1 MKRLLVVFGLG
12 ILLMAVGGFNFSYF
26 SDVANSNGNTLSTG
40 DFDIDISRDGSRYY
54 DDYKLFSFDDM
65 KPGENRSF
73 EFYIKNR
80 GDYPVSR
87 LSVEFNVS
95 DLEKGEL
102 SDAEAKVDD
111 TPDVGEL
118 SGKIRIV
125 DFRVATPNGEY
136 KVSSLVGKTLKEAN
150 GTSFLIFNG
159 SLDENE
165 VLKVTVIFQLSP
177 SAGNECLTDE
187 VKVGILIYAEQ

>member
-54 DDYKLFSFDDM
+54 DDYKLFSFDAM

-73 EFYIKNR
+73 GFYIKNR

-136 KVSSLVGKTLKEAN
+136 EVNSLVGKTLKEAN